1 MLPGSGHSGDF
12 LSHSGK
18 NPNPATTLSPSLLW
32 VLLSEH
38 TDLLALERAE
48 LTSTSDPFCRSQR
61 LSGTFFPQISEQI
74 LYSIQVP
81 ASMSTP

>member
-1 MLPGSGHSGDF
+1 MTSCHTQEKIQTLP
-12 LSHSGK
+12 
-18 NPNPATTLSPSLLW
+18 PPSPSLPW

-48 LTSTSDPFCRSQR
+48 LTGTSGPFRRSQP

-74 LYSIQVP
+74 LHSIQVP
-81 ASMSTP
+81 ASISTP